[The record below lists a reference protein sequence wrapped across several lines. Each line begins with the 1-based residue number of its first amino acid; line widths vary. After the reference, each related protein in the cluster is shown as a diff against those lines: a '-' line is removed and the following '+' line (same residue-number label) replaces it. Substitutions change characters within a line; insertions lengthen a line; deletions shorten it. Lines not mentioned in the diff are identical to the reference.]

1 MTYQISTDL
10 ATQIKQWID
19 SGRYTSEDDV
29 LRGALDALRRDDQY
43 QRDVQRCR
51 EEIQPALDR
60 LSRGEGRPVDFD
72 ELEQQVTQRL
82 ADEGITDEC
91 PA

>member
-43 QRDVQRCR
+43 QREVQRCR
-51 EEIQPALDR
+51 EEIQPGLDR

-82 ADEGITDEC
+82 ADEGITD
-91 PA
+91 